1 MVQTDLLLEEENLQM
16 LQQNDDSQDNTNIRV
31 GNWKYACFHSTAAI
45 VGAGALVLPWAF
57 SYLGWL
63 GAAAVLLLAF
73 MVSLFAAENLIQ
85 LHEQDGKRFDTYTHL
100 GQHILGPSLGWI
112 LPLFQQLTM
121 VGAIIACTVLGAQ
134 CLQYIYELSFVN
146 STQTPIQW
154 WVLGYGVVVLIL
166 SQLPDL
172 NSLRFVSLL
181 GVFMVIGFTGIAFI
195 SSTIHLTQN
204 EEPVDYKQRSM
215 DDLTQVFTVGT
226 TLGNVMFNFGG
237 LSALMEIQATLP
249 SPSQNAMRLGITG
262 AYIIGLVVYS
272 LVGFVGYAAFGSE
285 VQDNILV
292 SVAKPNWLVVIAN
305 VMVVVS
311 ISTAIQIYLRIVFI
325 AIEYKVL
332 EGKRTTKHLIGRAVL
347 RIVVV
352 TLMVTVAAYIP
363 YFSTVQLVRLDRPW
377 ELLSSLTYLLLSTMA
392 INYQQHTVL
401 YVSLL
406 QLQW

>member
-1 MVQTDLLLEEENLQM
+1 
-16 LQQNDDSQDNTNIRV
+16 
-31 GNWKYACFHSTAAI
+31 
-45 VGAGALVLPWAF
+45 
-57 SYLGWL
+57 
-63 GAAAVLLLAF
+63 

-204 EEPVDYKQRSM
+204 EEPVDYKQRSV
-215 DDLTQVFTVGT
+215 LIRQQQVVYTY
-226 TLGNVMFNFGG
+226 
-237 LSALMEIQATLP
+237 
-249 SPSQNAMRLGITG
+249 SQNSRHHPLASARF
-262 AYIIGLVVYS
+262 A
-272 LVGFVGYAAFGSE
+272 
-285 VQDNILV
+285 
-292 SVAKPNWLVVIAN
+292 
-305 VMVVVS
+305 
-311 ISTAIQIYLRIVFI
+311 
-325 AIEYKVL
+325 
-332 EGKRTTKHLIGRAVL
+332 
-347 RIVVV
+347 
-352 TLMVTVAAYIP
+352 
-363 YFSTVQLVRLDRPW
+363 
-377 ELLSSLTYLLLSTMA
+377 
-392 INYQQHTVL
+392 
-401 YVSLL
+401 
-406 QLQW
+406 